1 MKKKY
6 KTPVFISEIIKE
18 EQYLLA
24 ASGGEQTEP
33 QNININEG
41 TPNGTEDA
49 INISDFQL

>member
-24 ASGGEQTEP
+24 ASGGGEVPTSLIDETP
-33 QNININEG
+33 DGNEA
-41 TPNGTEDA
+41 TD
-49 INISDFQL
+49 IIKYQL